1 MRMTTRTSTDL
12 APVTAAFAAVVALA
26 ATLTLPA
33 APGALVPAGMSAG
46 LAAQDVGAQG
56 AGAPV
61 ALDTLAVSVGSNLE
75 LADLPRSVEVITA
88 SELAELP
95 VTSVEAALRWAGAV
109 DLQTRSPAQSD
120 LSIRGGSFE
129 QVLVLVDGARVSDP
143 QTGHFDLDLT
153 IPIEQVE
160 RIEILRGG
168 ASAAHGAD
176 AFGGVVN
183 IVTKTPEATR
193 GQLRLEGGSF
203 STFGGAFSFET
214 VTDGGVGVT
223 AAVGRDGSDGHR
235 DGTDYD
241 IWRVRS
247 RITAPVGAG
256 TLIATGGWA
265 ARDFGAQ
272 GFYASFDSFEETR
285 TTHGTVRW
293 DGRLGAVRVTPR
305 VAFRKHDDTFILF
318 RDDPAAFTN
327 VHDSRQTIADL
338 VTRWAPTDG
347 VELAVGG
354 EWARETVDSNNLG
367 DREETRVGLFGEL
380 GVERGPWDAVA
391 GLRVDD
397 RENFDAFVS
406 PSLAVGVALDRRVRL
421 RASASRAFRTPTWTD
436 RYYEDPANIGTPDL
450 LAETGWS
457 LEGGIDLT
465 LPVLGRS
472 AAPGAG
478 ATLGITVFERRTD
491 ELIDFARPAGSSD
504 EVRWRSRNV
513 EEADFTGFELDLDG
527 VSAGPVLLG
536 FAGHWLTLDTS
547 EEADFESKSA
557 LRPLTRRL
565 SLGAD
570 LPLGPRA
577 MVGARMLD
585 RDRTGQDGAVTL
597 DVRFRVEVAGS
608 TLFVDGL
615 NVTDEEFLDVSGI
628 PESGAAVRIG
638 VRTRFGG

>member
-1 MRMTTRTSTDL
+1 MKRRRWTDTPTTPRST
-12 APVTAAFAAVVALA
+12 VAAATVALVAALA
-26 ATLTLPA
+26 APVG
-33 APGALVPAGMSAG
+33 PGIIGASST
-46 LAAQDVGAQG
+46 LAAQD
-56 AGAPV
+56 PV
-61 ALDTLAVSVGSNLE
+61 ALDTIAVAVGSNLE
-75 LADLPRSVEVITA
+75 LGDLPRSVEVITA

-129 QVLVLVDGARVSDP
+129 QVLVMVDGMRVSDP

-193 GQLRLEGGSF
+193 GQLRIEGGSF
-203 STFGGAFSFET
+203 STFGGALSFET
-214 VTDGGVGVT
+214 VTDAGVGVS

-241 IWRVRS
+241 ILRVRS
-247 RITAPVGAG
+247 RVTAPLADG
-256 TLIATGGWA
+256 TLTADGGWA

-285 TTHGTVRW
+285 TTHGGVRW
-293 DGRLGAVRVTPR
+293 DGRIGGLRITPR

-318 RDDPAAFTN
+318 RDDPEAFTN

-338 VTRWAPTDG
+338 VTRWAPARG

-354 EWARETVDSNNLG
+354 EWARETVESNNLG
-367 DREETRVGLFGEL
+367 DRAETRFGLFGEL
-380 GVERGPWDAVA
+380 GLEGGPWDAVA
-391 GLRVDD
+391 GIRLDD

-406 PSLAVGVALDRRVRL
+406 PSLAVGVDLDRWLRL

-436 RYYEDPANIGTPDL
+436 RFYEDPANIGSPEL
-450 LAETGWS
+450 AAETGWS
-457 LEGGIDLT
+457 LEGGVDVE
-465 LPVLGRS
+465 LPGLRAAGGTVPGRS
-472 AAPGAG
+472 A
-478 ATLGITVFERRTD
+478 TLGVTVFERRT
-491 ELIDFARPAGSSD
+491 ENLIDFARPAGSTD

-513 EEADFTGFELDLDG
+513 AEADFTGLELDLDG
-527 VSAGPVLLG
+527 LAAGPVLLG
-536 FAGHWLTLDTS
+536 FAGHWLKLDTS

-565 SLGAD
+565 SLSAD
-570 LPLGPRA
+570 VPVGGGV

-585 RDRTGQDGAVTL
+585 RDRSGQDGAVTM
-597 DVRFRVEVAGS
+597 DIRVRAEVAGA

-615 NVTDEEFLDVSGI
+615 NITDEDFLDVSGI
-628 PESGAAVRIG
+628 PEAGAAVRVG